1 MGCGGM
7 PVRRTLMPVVE
18 AVAIQE
24 AKLEVQGSIE
34 HSIALG
40 SYQNWVVLSD
50 AIQVLFGVWPKA
62 TCDRL
67 GALSAPREIKF
78 DPGGLV
84 WHPSPKACGMLYG
97 TAGLVIETAFLS
109 PHAPRPC
116 LPVWPR
122 QALSGPCVA
131 PRPPFHHPA

>member
-40 SYQNWVVLSD
+40 SYQNWVVPSD
-50 AIQVLFGVWPKA
+50 ALLGRVLGRAARRFEKKKKKEKTDRGCAAHA
-62 TCDRL
+62 TDAKSR
-67 GALSAPREIKF
+67 
-78 DPGGLV
+78 
-84 WHPSPKACGMLYG
+84 
-97 TAGLVIETAFLS
+97 
-109 PHAPRPC
+109 
-116 LPVWPR
+116 
-122 QALSGPCVA
+122 
-131 PRPPFHHPA
+131 